1 MKEREPPKFR
11 PNHWYLL
18 EWGRKWVRMS
28 RREIVWAAIAS
39 LALSAAITGSLVGV
53 FVFLKAP

>member
-1 MKEREPPKFR
+1 
-11 PNHWYLL
+11 
-18 EWGRKWVRMS
+18 MS

-53 FVFLKAP
+53 FVFLKPP